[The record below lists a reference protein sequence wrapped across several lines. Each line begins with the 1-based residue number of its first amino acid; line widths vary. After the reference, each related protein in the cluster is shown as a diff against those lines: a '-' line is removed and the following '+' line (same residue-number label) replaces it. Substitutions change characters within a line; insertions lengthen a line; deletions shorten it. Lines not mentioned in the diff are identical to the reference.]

1 MSTRHKTSDE
11 TYRQTQQVRGDLAG
25 SPGQEEVSNAKYD
38 RQRLQYIGHES
49 SPSAGWRTVYYVM
62 GVSVR

>member
-1 MSTRHKTSDE
+1 MSTRHKPSDE
-11 TYRQTQQVRGDLAG
+11 THRHTQQVRGDLAG
-25 SPGQEEVSNAKYD
+25 SPGHKEVSNETYT
-38 RQRLQYIGHES
+38 RQRLQHIGHES